1 MKKLA
6 FGMALVIA
14 AVGAVGILVPSA
26 LQWLGPQ
33 TATSGAFYFIAVV
46 RVVFGLILISVAPV
60 SRAPKT
66 LRVLGY
72 VILLAGVA
80 TALTGLVAIEHART
94 VIDWWLHLGSGVI
107 RLTGVFLA
115 AFGGFIAY
123 ACAPG
128 ARAST

>member
-14 AVGAVGILVPSA
+14 AVGASGILVPSA
-26 LQWLGPQ
+26 LQWLGAQ
-33 TATSGAFYFIAVV
+33 SATSGAFYLIAMV

-72 VILLAGVA
+72 VILIAGIA
-80 TALTGLVAIEHART
+80 TALTGLIAIEHARAA
-94 VIDWWLHLGSGVI
+94 IDWWLHLGSGVL

-115 AFGGFIAY
+115 AIGGFIAY
-123 ACAPG
+123 ACARG
-128 ARAST
+128 TRAQL